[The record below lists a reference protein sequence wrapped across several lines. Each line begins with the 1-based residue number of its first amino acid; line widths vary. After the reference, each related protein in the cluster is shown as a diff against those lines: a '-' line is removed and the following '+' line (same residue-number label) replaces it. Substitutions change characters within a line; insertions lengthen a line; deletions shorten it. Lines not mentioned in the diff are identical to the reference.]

1 MSSTPKHIQKY
12 YDAFVSNDIKGP
24 MLWHEIINEVEIE
37 EMAENLS
44 PEEQLRNYNQK
55 DVSIEDNNVLDGF

>member
-1 MSSTPKHIQKY
+1 
-12 YDAFVSNDIKGP
+12 

-55 DVSIEDNNVLDGF
+55 NVSIEDNNLLDGYGTTFA